1 MIKVENVTKKFN
13 DFTAI
18 DNLNLEISEGEI
30 FGLLGENGAGKTT
43 TLRILA
49 TMLKPTQGKATVRF
63 ASLVRRKM
71 VRIIMTLIRTI
82 PRLFLLISAKMNVW
96 FRPIIGM

>member
-49 TMLKPTQGKATVRF
+49 TM
-63 ASLVRRKM
+63 
-71 VRIIMTLIRTI
+71 
-82 PRLFLLISAKMNVW
+82 
-96 FRPIIGM
+96 